1 MGLHEASRRALIQG
15 ALACIAIGLLAFAAT
30 DALQARLSYQTLD
43 AAREASPTAN
53 WRPAAIPVLPGVQF
67 LDFVGIVGFGLLV
80 GLTLARSLPR
90 EHRRSTHLALSI
102 IGLGFLLSVLRPFL
116 DRTHDNEAGWGAVQF
131 GIFGLALVVLTWRVA
146 TARYLALAGA
156 SLVVMR
162 QPLIWRA
169 SDEFVRA
176 TGDATLAYGAE
187 LAKLAAHAV
196 GATGSL
202 LLATALLVVALRNK
216 ASPPTDLGGDASDST
231 ENALSAS

>member
-1 MGLHEASRRALIQG
+1 
-15 ALACIAIGLLAFAAT
+15 
-30 DALQARLSYQTLD
+30 
-43 AAREASPTAN
+43 
-53 WRPAAIPVLPGVQF
+53 VGV
-67 LDFVGIVGFGLLV
+67 VGFGLLV
-80 GLTLARSLPR
+80 GLTLARSLPH
-90 EHRRSTHLALSI
+90 EHRRSAHLAVAI
-102 IGLGFLLSVLRPFL
+102 VGIGFLLSVLRPFL
-116 DRTHDNEAGWGAVQF
+116 DRFHENEAVWGALQF

-146 TARYLALAGA
+146 TVRYLALAGA

-202 LLATALLVVALRNK
+202 LLATALLVVAVVRRTDR
-216 ASPPTDLGGDASDST
+216 PTEPAGDASDPT
-231 ENALSAS
+231 ENPHGAS